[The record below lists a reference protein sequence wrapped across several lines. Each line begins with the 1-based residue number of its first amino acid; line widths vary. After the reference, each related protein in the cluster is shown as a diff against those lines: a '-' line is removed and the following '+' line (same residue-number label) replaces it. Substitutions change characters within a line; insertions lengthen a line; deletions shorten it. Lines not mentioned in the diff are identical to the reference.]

1 MIRYLLLGIANE
13 NDAARRINQRFLF
26 TFLSIMSYQKYGC
39 CTPLK
44 WSESHRLG
52 GLSHSPEAV

>member
-1 MIRYLLLGIANE
+1 M
-13 NDAARRINQRFLF
+13 ARHINQLFLF

-44 WSESHRLG
+44 WSESHRFG
-52 GLSHSPEAV
+52 GLSHSTEAV